1 MSGFLKG
8 AISPSFFV
16 MSGDL
21 PGRDELEAALSVAAF
36 DAEVDKLQ
44 KLKVDERLVGWLSGF
59 SGEPT
64 FGDINDW
71 APGNAYF
78 LRIQLA
84 EKKIKA
90 SEVAWRHRAALK
102 AWVAENR
109 PDVEPGEKPC
119 IPRAVRAELKQAISE
134 QICLQTAPT
143 IRQATLV
150 VLPDDKV
157 VILDSQATWAV
168 DLVRTMFRNLTG
180 VSLTPETWGDYLPEE
195 AVNGL
200 AIGSSS
206 SILQY
211 VWRMTHEGGACVTS
225 DLRSVEVWAENSA
238 TLVRG
243 DDTTSIKADGSL
255 PDKEVR
261 SALKLGK
268 TFSAVG
274 VHIVDSGNGREATGQ
289 LAAASET
296 ISLKGI
302 KLMGVDSM
310 GDDLEATFADRLGLL
325 LWTKSAINALVKS
338 FAVERP
344 SIWPEDEAD
353 GEVDG
358 EADEVNGEG

>member
-8 AISPSFFV
+8 AISPSFF
-16 MSGDL
+16 MMAGDL
-21 PGRDELEAALSVAAF
+21 PARNDLEAALSVAAF
-36 DAEVDKLQ
+36 DFEVDKLQ
-44 KLKVDERLVGWLSGF
+44 KLKVDEQLVGWLSGF

-64 FGDINDW
+64 FSDINDW
-71 APGNAYF
+71 ALSNAYF

-109 PDVEPGEKPC
+109 PDVSPGEKAS
-119 IPRAVRAELKQAISE
+119 IPRSVRAELKQAISE

-157 VILDSQATWAV
+157 VILDTQATWAV

-180 VSLTPETWGDYLPEE
+180 VSLTPETWGDYLPETLLGQLTVE
-195 AVNGL
+195 
-200 AIGSSS
+200 SSAL
-206 SILQY
+206 ILQY
-211 VWRMTHEGGACVTS
+211 VWSRDSEAGACVTEEQAEATI
-225 DLRSVEVWAENSA
+225 LAENSA
-238 TLVRG
+238 TLTWAEDV
-243 DDTTSIKADGSL
+243 TTIKSDGRL
-255 PDKEVR
+255 PFQEVR
-261 SALKLGK
+261 SALERKK
-268 TFSAVG
+268 RFSALG
-274 VHIVDSGNGREATGQ
+274 VHVVDHVNGWEATGQ

-296 ISLKGI
+296 VSLKGI
-302 KLMGVDSM
+302 KFVGTDSM
-310 GDDLEATFADRLGLL
+310 GDDQEATFADRLGLL
-325 LWTKSAINALVKS
+325 LWVKRVTNALVKS
-338 FAVERP
+338 YAADRP

-358 EADEVNGEG
+358 EADEAGGEG

>member
-1 MSGFLKG
+1 
-8 AISPSFFV
+8 
-16 MSGDL
+16 
-21 PGRDELEAALSVAAF
+21 
-36 DAEVDKLQ
+36 
-44 KLKVDERLVGWLSGF
+44 
-59 SGEPT
+59 
-64 FGDINDW
+64 
-71 APGNAYF
+71 
-78 LRIQLA
+78 
-84 EKKIKA
+84 
-90 SEVAWRHRAALK
+90 
-102 AWVAENR
+102 
-109 PDVEPGEKPC
+109 
-119 IPRAVRAELKQAISE
+119 VRAELKQAISE

-195 AVNGL
+195 AVKGL

-211 VWRMTHEGGACVTS
+211 VWRMTHEGGVFVTS
-225 DLRSVEVWAENSA
+225 DLCSVAVWAENSA

-243 DDTTSIKADGSL
+243 DDTTSIKTDGNL

-268 TFSAVG
+268 AFSAVG
-274 VHIVDSGNGREATGQ
+274 VHIVDSGNGWEATGQ

-302 KLMGVDSM
+302 KFMGADSM

-344 SIWPEDEAD
+344 SIWPEDEVD
-353 GEVDG
+353 GKVDG
-358 EADEVNGEG
+358 EAGEANGEG

>member
-8 AISPSFFV
+8 AISPAFFT

-21 PGRDELEAALSVAAF
+21 PPRDELEAALSVAAF
-36 DAEVDKLQ
+36 EFEVDKLQ
-44 KLKVDERLVGWLSGF
+44 KLKVDERITGWLSGF

-64 FGDINDW
+64 FSDINDW
-71 APGNAYF
+71 APHNVYF

-150 VLPDDKV
+150 VLPDDKA
-157 VILDSQATWAV
+157 VILDTQATWAV
-168 DLVRTMFRNLTG
+168 DLVRTMFRHLTG
-180 VSLTPETWGDYLPEE
+180 VNLTPETWSDTLPEDVAKE
-195 AVNGL
+195 L
-200 AIGSSS
+200 AIDSSS

-211 VWRMTHEGGACVTS
+211 VWRMSNEGGACVTAARGS
-225 DLRSVEVWAENSA
+225 AFISAENSA

-243 DDTTSIKADGSL
+243 EDTTSIKADGSL
-255 PDKEVR
+255 PSREVL
-261 SALKLGK
+261 SALKQQK
-268 TFSAVG
+268 TFSTLG
-274 VHIVDSGNGREATGQ
+274 VHIVDASNGLEATGQ
-289 LAAASET
+289 LVAAASSV
-296 ISLKGI
+296 SLKGM
-302 KLMGVDSM
+302 KFLGAGSL
-310 GDDLEATFADRLGLL
+310 GDDQEATFADRLGYT
-325 LWTKSAINALVKS
+325 LWAKRVIDVLVKD
-338 FAVERP
+338 FAVEQP
-344 SIWPEDEAD
+344 SIWPDDEVGEADEAD
-353 GEVDG
+353 GEG
-358 EADEVNGEG
+358 

>member
-8 AISPSFFV
+8 AISPSFFI
-16 MSGDL
+16 MDGDL
-21 PGRDELEAALSVAAF
+21 PPRDELEAVLSVGAF
-36 DAEVDKLQ
+36 DFEVDKLQ
-44 KLKVDERLVGWLSGF
+44 KLKIDERLTGWLSGF
-59 SGEPT
+59 SGEPI
-64 FGDINDW
+64 FSDINDW
-71 APGNAYF
+71 APSNAYF

-109 PDVEPGEKPC
+109 PDFEPGEKPC

-157 VILDSQATWAV
+157 VILDTQATWAV

-180 VSLTPETWGDYLPEE
+180 VTLTPETWGDYLSEDV
-195 AVNGL
+195 AKGL
-200 AIGSSS
+200 AIDSSS

-211 VWRMTHEGGACVTS
+211 VWRMTHKGGVHVPA
-225 DLRSVEVWAENSA
+225 DLGSVFFSAENSA

-243 DDTTSIKADGSL
+243 DDTTSIKAYGSL
-255 PDKEVR
+255 PSQEVR
-261 SALKLGK
+261 SALKQGK
-268 TFSAVG
+268 AFSAVG
-274 VHIVDSGNGREATGQ
+274 AHIVDSTNGWEATGQ

-302 KLMGVDSM
+302 KLMGADSM
-310 GDDLEATFADRLGLL
+310 GDDQEATFADRLGLL
-325 LWTKSAINALVKS
+325 LWVKSATNALVKG
-338 FAVERP
+338 FAVEQP
-344 SIWPEDEAD
+344 SIWPDDEVGEADEAD
-353 GEVDG
+353 GEG
-358 EADEVNGEG
+358 